1 LEKPQLFLKTPKQ
14 FPSPRRIAL
23 MSYLSYLREYIFPN
37 GCGVCGNILTN
48 QNDARFGLCISCREF
63 FSTAMAEER
72 RCEICGRPLITEKET
87 CLSCRESDISGK
99 KHCNDHIIKM
109 RALFPYTGKFKTALG
124 SYKFGKALG
133 PGYFFAQCLNSALA
147 DFDFKAL
154 DKAAWVP
161 VPPRPGKI
169 KAQGWDQIEYLA
181 RLLERTR
188 ELPACRCLK
197 RLP

>member
-1 LEKPQLFLKTPKQ
+1 
-14 FPSPRRIAL
+14 
-23 MSYLSYLREYIFPN
+23 
-37 GCGVCGNILTN
+37 
-48 QNDARFGLCISCREF
+48 
-63 FSTAMAEER
+63 MAEER

-87 CLSCRESDISGK
+87 CLSCRESDISGE

-147 DFDFKAL
+147 DFDFSL
-154 DKAAWVP
+154 FQVAAWVP

-188 ELPACRCLK
+188 KLPVCRCLK
-197 RLP
+197 RLPSRSQKELNREDRASNLKGRIFCTKRPPETAVIFDDVVTTGATLNACADALCKKGCAKIYAICLFYD